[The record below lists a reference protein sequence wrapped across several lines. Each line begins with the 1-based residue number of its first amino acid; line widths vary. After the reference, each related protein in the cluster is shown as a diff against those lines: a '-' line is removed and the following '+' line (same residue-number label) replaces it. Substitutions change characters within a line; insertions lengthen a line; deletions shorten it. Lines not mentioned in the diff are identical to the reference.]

1 MAKKRGRQR
10 GVLRAVRSPAAELA
24 GLRGGFVAWLLTNG
38 LPTTVDPAELAD
50 DAAAAVDLATARAG
64 LTDLGTWTPDLIRA
78 LTEDADDTD
87 LDALAAVPPLLA
99 FLADTG
105 HWHGTEADFDAA
117 VAAAEE
123 ATSPVPAVLAALAT
137 VTVDPE
143 VEDAAIRT
151 LPLIGQVEALLRF
164 LLPRRAVTATG
175 ALRRAD
181 TATAAGLVGVDL
193 EGRTPRTMWD
203 VPRLAILWEVLTE
216 AGLLEVDDRA
226 ALPTP
231 LAHAWIS
238 GDAEQGRRART
249 LVVGGYLAEVALAPP
264 ELPWLPDPLDTL
276 LPLLAAAAIGAPA
289 PAPRVPELT
298 SDPEV
303 AASVL
308 AVLPAQGRLEQLAQ
322 EGILDVSDTVGAAP
336 GLEAVLARACTA
348 ILREDDDLPLPTGA
362 SASGETWRLRVE
374 LEGAQ
379 PPIWREVLVDSGL
392 TLAGLHAVIQRL
404 FGWED
409 YHLHEFSSTGPGRRV
424 SRFAPPAEDDDWPQV
439 GPPPKDER
447 RVRLDRVIGPGRGRL
462 QYRYDFGDS
471 WDHRITVV
479 GSEASGGPLP
489 RCTGG
494 AGTAP
499 QEDSGGVWGW
509 SDKVAAAQDPRHPE
523 HDDVRDWLGLADGET
538 LDPTAFDV
546 AEVDRR
552 LAPLRGRSRP

>member
-1 MAKKRGRQR
+1 
-10 GVLRAVRSPAAELA
+10 
-24 GLRGGFVAWLLTNG
+24 
-38 LPTTVDPAELAD
+38 
-50 DAAAAVDLATARAG
+50 
-64 LTDLGTWTPDLIRA
+64 
-78 LTEDADDTD
+78 
-87 LDALAAVPPLLA
+87 
-99 FLADTG
+99 
-105 HWHGTEADFDAA
+105 
-117 VAAAEE
+117 
-123 ATSPVPAVLAALAT
+123 
-137 VTVDPE
+137 
-143 VEDAAIRT
+143 
-151 LPLIGQVEALLRF
+151 
-164 LLPRRAVTATG
+164 
-175 ALRRAD
+175 
-181 TATAAGLVGVDL
+181 
-193 EGRTPRTMWD
+193 MWD
-203 VPRLAILWEVLTE
+203 VRRLAILWEALTD

-231 LAHAWIS
+231 LAYAWIT
-238 GDAEQGRRART
+238 GDAEQGRRARD
-249 LVVGGYLAEVALAPP
+249 LLVGGYLTVLLLAPT
-264 ELPWLPDPLDTL
+264 EFPWMPDPLDTL
-276 LPLLAAAAIGAPA
+276 LPLLVAAAIGSPA

-298 SDPEV
+298 SDSEV

-308 AVLPAQGRLEQLAQ
+308 AILPAQGRLEQLAQ
-322 EGILDVSDTVGAAP
+322 DGILDLSDTVGAAP
-336 GLEAVLARACTA
+336 GLQAVLARLCTA
-348 ILREDDDLPLPTGA
+348 LLLEGLEENDEDDALPADAPATGEA
-362 SASGETWRLRVE
+362 WRLRVE
-374 LEGAQ
+374 LEDAR
-379 PPIWREVLVDSGL
+379 PPIWREVLVDSGI

-409 YHLHEFSSTGPGRRV
+409 YHLHEFSTTGPGRKV

-494 AGTAP
+494 AGAAP

-538 LDPTAFDV
+538 LDPTAFDA

-552 LAPLRGRSRP
+552 LAALLGGSRRP